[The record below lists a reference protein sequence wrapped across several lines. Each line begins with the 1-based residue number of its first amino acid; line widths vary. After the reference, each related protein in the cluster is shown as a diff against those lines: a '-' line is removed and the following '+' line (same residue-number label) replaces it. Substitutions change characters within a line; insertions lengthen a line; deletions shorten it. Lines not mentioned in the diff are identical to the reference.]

1 MKALLKKVSAALL
14 LVPALVLSLG
24 VVTPVYAGEPVTPA
38 ATGCDVVTSGG
49 ISHGAE
55 CAKPTNAPAQLF
67 GPNSIFVTITNIMLF
82 IIGAIAV
89 IMLIIGGIRYVVSA
103 GDQNAVTSAKN
114 TILYAIIGI
123 VVAFLAYAAVN
134 FVSNQLQ
141 AGTAGTASVTT
152 TREA

>member
-14 LVPALVLSLG
+14 LVPAAVLSLG
-24 VVTPVYAGEPVTPA
+24 VAAPAPVFAGD
-38 ATGCDVVTSGG
+38 ATATNPCDTISSG
-49 ISHGAE
+49 ISQGAD
-55 CAKPTNAPAQLF
+55 CAKPTSAPGQLF
-67 GPNSIFVTITNIMLF
+67 GPQSIFVTITNIMLF

-89 IMLIIGGIRYVVSA
+89 VMLIVGGIRYVVSA

-141 AGTAGTASVTT
+141 TGTSTT
-152 TREA
+152 TSVSHTRQA

>member
-14 LVPALVLSLG
+14 VVPALVLGLG
-24 VVTPVYAGEPVTPA
+24 IASPVLAVDCNIIG
-38 ATGCDVVTSGG
+38 GGG
-49 ISHGAE
+49 ISQGAE
-55 CAKPTNAPAQLF
+55 CAKPTNAPDQLF

-134 FVSNQLQ
+134 FVSSQLTS
-141 AGTAGTASVTT
+141 GTDDGTTYKSTHSN
-152 TREA
+152 EA

>member
-14 LVPALVLSLG
+14 VVPVLVLGLG
-24 VVTPVYAGEPVTPA
+24 LASPVMA
-38 ATGCDVVTSGG
+38 ACNISGG
-49 ISHGAE
+49 ISQGAE
-55 CAKPTNAPAQLF
+55 CAKPTTAPSELF
-67 GPNSIFVTITNIMLF
+67 GPNSIFVTVTNILLF

-134 FVSNQLQ
+134 FVSSQLTT
-141 AGTAGTASVTT
+141 GTT
-152 TREA
+152 TTYQVVRSTEA

>member
-1 MKALLKKVSAALL
+1 MKAFKKISALL
-14 LVPALVLSLG
+14 VVPALALG
-24 VVTPVYAGEPVTPA
+24 VWFSAPA
-38 ATGCDVVTSGG
+38 FAAPCDVISGG
-49 ISHGAE
+49 ISQGAE
-55 CAKPTNAPAQLF
+55 CAKPTNAPGQLF
-67 GPNSIFVTITNIMLF
+67 GPDSIFVTITNIMLF

-134 FVSNQLQ
+134 FVSSQLTS
-141 AGTAGTASVTT
+141 GTDTT
-152 TREA
+152 TYKPVHSTEA

>member
-1 MKALLKKVSAALL
+1 MKALLKKVSTALL
-14 LVPALVLSLG
+14 VVPALVLGLG
-24 VVTPVYAGEPVTPA
+24 FAMPA
-38 ATGCDVVTSGG
+38 HAACDVISGG
-49 ISHGAE
+49 ISQGAE
-55 CAKPTNAPAQLF
+55 CAKPDGAPDQLF

-134 FVSNQLQ
+134 FVSSQLTS
-141 AGTAGTASVTT
+141 GTDETT
-152 TREA
+152 YKSTHSNVA